1 MYVRLVVGKI
11 VGLEDCPSLK
21 VGFDGGGSGGGGGGI
36 GVPRTVVGDDVEA
49 VDAFNAAA
57 VVVVAVGIAWDDS
70 RALMSE
76 VGGIGVPR
84 SVVGDDDVE
93 AVDAVNAA
101 AVVVVAVGIAL
112 EIR

>member
-1 MYVRLVVGKI
+1 MYVGLVVGKI
-11 VGLEDCPSLK
+11 VGLEDCRSLK
-21 VGFDGGGSGGGGGGI
+21 VGLDGGGSGGGGGI

-49 VDAFNAAA
+49 VDAVNAAA

-76 VGGIGVPR
+76 GGGIGVPR
-84 SVVGDDDVE
+84 SVVGDDVE
-93 AVDAVNAA
+93 AVAAVTAA
-101 AVVVVAVGIAL
+101 TVVVVAIGIAL